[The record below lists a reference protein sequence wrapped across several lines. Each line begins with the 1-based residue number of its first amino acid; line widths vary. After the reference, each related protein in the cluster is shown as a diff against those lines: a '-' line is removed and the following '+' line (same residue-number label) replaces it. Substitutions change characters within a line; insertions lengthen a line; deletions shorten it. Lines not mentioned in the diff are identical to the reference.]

1 MKILKI
7 FLFFLLF
14 LLQYSLWIGKNGI
27 LEYISIYKKII
38 IQKKKNKEIEEKN
51 NQLILE
57 IQRLNDK
64 IKNCKDKS
72 CIH

>member
-38 IQKKKNKEIEEKN
+38 IQKKKIKK
-51 NQLILE
+51 LKK
-57 IQRLNDK
+57 K
-64 IKNCKDKS
+64 IIN
-72 CIH
+72 